1 MMISK
6 RTRTVEYSYRKTTA
20 LRDHALAVSSSNTNR
35 PGAYGKNRSVKPDA
49 GPVKSSIS
57 IPFQGLLTNKLLV
70 ALPSEEF
77 DRILQYLEPV
87 SFIANQQVYEV
98 GQSIEYIYFP
108 ETAVVSH
115 IYLLEDGNKTGA
127 AIIGNE
133 GLLGLSSILD
143 SRPALNFTQVVIAGN
158 ALRLNVQILKGEFN
172 RNGVLQQLLLGY
184 VRVRLT
190 ELSQRAVCNGRHT
203 LKERLSTW
211 LLMIDDRLTDHKILL
226 TQEQI
231 AQNLGAKRASISDL
245 CNEIRDEGII
255 AYRRGMI
262 RLVSR
267 ARLEAVACECYRTLQ
282 QFLT

>member
-1 MMISK
+1 MMIIK
-6 RTRTVEYSYRKTTA
+6 RTRSADHSYRKTTA
-20 LRDHALAVSSSNTNR
+20 LGDHALAVSGSNTNR
-35 PGAYGKNRSVKPDA
+35 ISASRTIHSVKTDA
-49 GPVKSSIS
+49 THVKSSIF
-57 IPFQGLLTNKLLV
+57 IPFQSLLTNKLLL

-77 DRILQYLEPV
+77 HRLLPHLEPV
-87 SFIANQQVYEV
+87 SLIANQHVYKV

-115 IYLLEDGNKTGA
+115 MYLLEVGSKTGT

-143 SRPALNFTQVVIAGN
+143 SRPALNVTQVVIAGN
-158 ALRLNVQILKGEFN
+158 AIRLKAQILKSEFN
-172 RNGVLQQLLLGY
+172 RDGMLQQLLLGY
-184 VRVRLT
+184 VRFRLA

-203 LKERLSTW
+203 LRQRLCTW
-211 LLMIDDRLTDHKILL
+211 LLTVDDRVLDHKMLL

-255 AYRRGMI
+255 AYRRGII
-262 RLVSR
+262 RIISR
-267 ARLEAVACECYRTLQ
+267 PGLETKACECYRALQ
-282 QFLT
+282 QFS